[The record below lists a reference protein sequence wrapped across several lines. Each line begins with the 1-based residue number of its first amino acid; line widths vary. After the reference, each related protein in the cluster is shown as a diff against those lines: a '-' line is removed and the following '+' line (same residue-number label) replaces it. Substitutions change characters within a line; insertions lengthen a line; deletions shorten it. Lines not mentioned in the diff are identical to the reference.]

1 MNLDGTLVT
10 SYLLHGAIADVSSS
24 STSINP
30 SMRSAL
36 WSVHTIAYSST
47 NDAYNQIIRNAV
59 PNSISGSCY
68 NHGSYK
74 EPDWMTAFWG
84 SNGGKLFELAQKYD
98 PEKRFNCWHCV
109 GFVNPPDN
117 ELVTYSP
124 SSSREETFSPTS
136 LPSIFASEEPTSDE
150 IFSSG
155 PTNSPEHIPMISSLP
170 SMFESG
176 EILTSSPSTSPEL
189 IPISTPSPSIS
200 DNDKTLT
207 STPSTSPEKLVMPT
221 SSPIMFASEG
231 PSIAIARKDS
241 SYPSTSPEMRPAS
254 SPAVL
259 PLEGPTSG
267 ETSSLV
273 NVVGVRGLVIVL
285 LIYDFLY

>member
-1 MNLDGTLVT
+1 
-10 SYLLHGAIADVSSS
+10 
-24 STSINP
+24 
-30 SMRSAL
+30 
-36 WSVHTIAYSST
+36 
-47 NDAYNQIIRNAV
+47 
-59 PNSISGSCY
+59 
-68 NHGSYK
+68 
-74 EPDWMTAFWG
+74 MTAFWG
-84 SNGGKLFELAQKYD
+84 SNGGKLSEIAQKYD

-109 GFVNPPDN
+109 GFVNPHDN
-117 ELVTYSP
+117 ELATSSP
-124 SSSREETFSPTS
+124 SSLREEIFSPTS
-136 LPSIFASEEPTSDE
+136 LPSVFASEEPTSAE
-150 IFSSG
+150 MFSSG
-155 PTNSPEHIPMISSLP
+155 PTNSPENIPMISSSP
-170 SMFESG
+170 SLFESG

-189 IPISTPSPSIS
+189 VPISTPSPSIS
-200 DNDKTLT
+200 DSDEALT

-241 SYPSTSPEMRPAS
+241 SYPSTSPEMRPES

-267 ETSSLV
+267 ESSSLV